1 MYAIE
6 KIYMMHDMLTQM
18 MQEPNELRFAKTHN
32 LENWPIKSSFMKN
45 FQFMKNKNPN
55 FSKTHKLT
63 NWLSQKVLKICYN

>member
-32 LENWPIKSSFMKN
+32 LEN
-45 FQFMKNKNPN
+45 
-55 FSKTHKLT
+55 
-63 NWLSQKVLKICYN
+63 